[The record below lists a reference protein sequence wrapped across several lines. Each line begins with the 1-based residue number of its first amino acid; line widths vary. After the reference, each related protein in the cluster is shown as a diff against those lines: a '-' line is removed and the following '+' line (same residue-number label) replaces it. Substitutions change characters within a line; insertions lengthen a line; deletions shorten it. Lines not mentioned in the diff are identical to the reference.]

1 MYFIFRPRQMLHYSI
16 INYTVLYFIFTLNL
30 CILCHTVANSSDLLS
45 SRSNESLSNEIKIE
59 QFKREDKKQINIES
73 ENKSRSTDLSE
84 NKVVSP
90 GLNNVTVHNKTPIIE
105 DQFNSTTANL
115 PTWMNIDENAFKR
128 TGIVALG
135 FMSIV
140 LIFFVVKAVR

>member
-1 MYFIFRPRQMLHYSI
+1 MYFNFFPRQMLNYSL
-16 INYTVLYFIFTLNL
+16 INYILLYFIFTLNL
-30 CILCHTVANSSDLLS
+30 CILCHTVVTSDRLS
-45 SRSNESLSNEIKIE
+45 SNLNESLSKELKFE
-59 QFKREDKKQINIES
+59 RFKKEEKKQFNADV
-73 ENKSRSTDLSE
+73 ENKSRNTDLPE
-84 NKVVSP
+84 NKIVSP
-90 GLNNVTVHNKTPIIE
+90 GLNINATVHNKTPVS
-105 DQFNSTTANL
+105 DDHFNSTANL